1 MEYLPTK
8 SETLYKYVPFLKN
21 DHKYTFLDSV
31 RAYLDVEPFYVYL
44 NSYEEFQLKNIWN
57 QIHREWR
64 IVHKHLEDDRG
75 YRRSAYSKKQQ
86 QTSYLHTMI
95 RGDTLDT
102 LLNDFIQ
109 GDSMMALF
117 VMRSLL
123 FHGIPSLH
131 QNH

>member
-8 SETLYKYVPFLKN
+8 PESLYKYVPFLKN
-21 DHKYTFLDSV
+21 DHPYTFLDSV
-31 RAYLDVEPFYVYL
+31 RVYLDVEPFYVYL

-57 QIHREWR
+57 QIYREWNF
-64 IVHKHLEDDRG
+64 VHTHLKEDRG
-75 YRRSAYSKKQQ
+75 FRRSAYSKKQQ
-86 QTSYLHTMI
+86 QTCYHHTMI

-109 GDSMMALF
+109 GDSMLALF

-123 FHGIPSLH
+123 SHGIPSLS
-131 QNH
+131 